1 MSSIRTLARAGLLVV
16 VGVLAALL
24 SSVPPLRWAS
34 LLVTIGVLLILGWQ
48 LTRPGRN
55 AITTPLAGGDASNP
69 VPREA
74 DERGQPQLHAGE
86 ARWRAIIQS
95 AVDGIVLID
104 ARGRIE
110 AFNPAAERLFGY
122 SEAEVL
128 GQNVNVLMPSPYREE
143 HDTYLSRYLE
153 TGRAKI
159 IGIGREVSARRRD
172 GTTFPVHLA
181 VGELTVDGERKFT
194 GIVHDLTGR
203 VRLEE
208 QLRER
213 TALARVG
220 EMSAV
225 IAHEVKNPLAGIRG
239 VMQVLA
245 SRPSTDAGDASVLN
259 DIVKRIDALDVL
271 IKDLLLFAR
280 PPHLRRSMVDVAPL
294 IRMTSDLICQD
305 PALGGVKVEIHGS
318 SPAVSADPE
327 MLKIVFQNLLLNAAH
342 AMHGQGQMQVTVTA
356 TEGRCEVRIAD
367 DGPGIPSE
375 IRDKVFT
382 AFFTT
387 KSRGSGLGLAT
398 TKRLVEAHDGEIRI
412 DCPPAGGTTVTVR
425 LPLTAGVGNFPDP
438 AEKSTTARPAES
450 KTGAI

>member
-1 MSSIRTLARAGLLVV
+1 MLLHRTPAIAGLLVAL
-16 VGVLAALL
+16 GILAALL
-24 SSVPPLRWAS
+24 SSVPSLRWPS
-34 LLVTIGVLLILGWQ
+34 LLVTIGVLLVLGWQ
-48 LTRPGRN
+48 LVRTGRHTTTMPLTGAN
-55 AITTPLAGGDASNP
+55 APESAR
-69 VPREA
+69 REP
-74 DERGQPQLHAGE
+74 DEQVQPQLHAGE

-143 HDTYLSRYLE
+143 HDSYLSRYLE

-245 SRPSTDAGDASVLN
+245 SRQSTDARDASVLN

-280 PPHLRRSMVDVAPL
+280 PPQLRRSMVDVVPL

-305 PALGGVKVEIHGS
+305 SSLGGVEVEIHGS

-342 AMHGQGQMQVTVTA
+342 AMHGQGRMQVTVMA
-356 TEGRCEVRIAD
+356 AEEVCEVRITD
-367 DGPGIPSE
+367 SGPGIPPE

-398 TKRLVEAHDGEIRI
+398 TKRLVEAHGGEVRI

-425 LPLTAGVGNFPDP
+425 LPLTADVGNFPDP
-438 AEKSTTARPAES
+438 AEKSTTSTAAAS